1 MAFPLASPPASPLTS
16 PLALPLASP
25 LAAPSAAA
33 TLSPEQRSALAQY
46 AMGGPKT
53 PLALHAP
60 WLTHLFAGFFIV
72 LALLLVLL
80 LAVQTTKQE
89 SLGGLG
95 GRTAF
100 RPRLGFEGQ
109 LARVTQVVATLFV
122 ITATLVSISGI

>member
-1 MAFPLASPPASPLTS
+1 MAFPPASPLAS
-16 PLALPLASP
+16 PMAFPIASP
-25 LAAPSAAA
+25 LAVPSAAA
-33 TLSPEQRSALAQY
+33 TLSPEQRSALTEY
-46 AMGGPKT
+46 ALGGPKT
-53 PLALHAP
+53 PLAMHAP
-60 WLTHLFAGFFIV
+60 WLTHLFAGLFIG